1 MDEENFD
8 AKDIERTLIL
18 ICATCV
24 MMVTVSGVQLF
35 AMNAPFQK
43 LFCRLW
49 TAFDI
54 ELSGIYWQIQ
64 ILDVI
69 LTQGQVWVFN

>member
-24 MMVTVSGVQLF
+24 MMVTVSGNTQSPGMPITETVLSSVDGI
-35 AMNAPFQK
+35 
-43 LFCRLW
+43 RHR
-49 TAFDI
+49 I
-54 ELSGIYWQIQ
+54 EWHLLADTNTRRHTHTGTSMG
-64 ILDVI
+64 
-69 LTQGQVWVFN
+69 